1 MRLAW
6 WRICAPALA
15 AVVMLPLPAAGRQ
28 HKCFGKQATIVGT
41 RAADRIEGTP
51 HDDVI
56 VALADTDFV
65 AAGGGNDLICLGAG
79 GRPYR
84 SDQALGQAG
93 RDRISGGSGWNVLYG
108 NEGADFL
115 IGGDDGDVLHGSE
128 GNDVVR
134 GGRQRDYIDG
144 DAGDDVLRGQRGSDE
159 IGGGPGDDVVDGG
172 AGARAGDMVSFFSSK
187 SGVVVDLSAGMS
199 RGPGSDR
206 LVSIENVSGS
216 DEADRIVGD
225 DNDNVLQGWLG
236 NDVLKGKG
244 GDDCLNPG
252 VGSNRAFGNAGFDN
266 WSPHAGFHGHLFD
279 CFPDFGSGF
288 IDPLEGVTVDLEQG
302 TAIRRQEHSLL
313 YGIEGAFGTEFHD
326 ELIGDAGPNYFF
338 AGPSNDEVNG
348 RAGDDLLDGGGGWDQ
363 IDGGDDNDECLN
375 GEVLVECE

>member
-1 MRLAW
+1 MLQV
-6 WRICAPALA
+6 I
-15 AVVMLPLPAAGRQ
+15 VVPTTSVASDPTR
-28 HKCFGKQATIVGT
+28 HFCFGERATIVGT
-41 RAADRIEGTP
+41 KAADRIEGTP

-56 VALADTDFV
+56 VALAGADLV
-65 AAGGGNDLICLGAG
+65 GAGGGHDLICLGPG

-84 SDQALGQAG
+84 SDKAVGQAG

-115 IGGDDGDVLHGSE
+115 MGGDDGGSLY
-128 GNDVVR
+128 GSSGDDVVR
-134 GGRQRDYIDG
+134 GGRGRDHIRGDG
-144 DAGDDVLRGQRGSDE
+144 GDDVLRGRRGSDE
-159 IGGGPGDDVVDGG
+159 IEGGPGDDVVDGG
-172 AGARAGDMVSFFSSK
+172 AGARAGDMVEFNFAR
-187 SGVVVDLSAGMS
+187 SGVVVDLSEGVS
-199 RGPGSDR
+199 RGPGTDR

-236 NDVLKGKG
+236 NDVLKGKE

-252 VGSNRAFGNAGFDN
+252 VGSNRVFGNAGFDN

-279 CFPDFGSGF
+279 CFTDFGSGF

-302 TAIRRQEHSLL
+302 TAIDRSEHSLL

-326 ELIGDAGPNYFF
+326 EFTGDAGPNYFF
-338 AGPSNDEVNG
+338 AGPSNDEVTG
-348 RAGDDLLDGGGGWDQ
+348 GAGDDRLDGAGGYDQ
-363 IDGGDDNDECLN
+363 IDGGDDTDECLN
-375 GEVLVECE
+375 AEVVLNCE